1 MLVDTS
7 TVRKG
12 WRTVAKAY
20 EQLLRSVRHLVRPRR
35 RDPLDAL
42 VETARRLDYGAA
54 SPAARTEPPR
64 RADGER
70 P

>member
-1 MLVDTS
+1 M
-7 TVRKG
+7 
-12 WRTVAKAY
+12 AKAY